1 MTGAVAAVT
10 VTGSIYGATLKDD
23 QDVKKVCCLSY
34 TLD

>member
-23 QDVKKVCCLSY
+23 QDVKKVCCLLY